1 MMLLTP
7 KKTKFSKSFSGKKM
21 TKKTTIPKK
30 CSFRFSN
37 YCIIANQAGVL
48 TNFQIEAIRRLL
60 RRLLKK
66 KAQLFFRLIIDKP
79 VTKKPNEVRLG
90 KGKGNVKYWAYFVKK
105 GDIMWEIKFINQN
118 EINSI
123 INNVRYKLPIE
134 IFISNQQK
142 RWIL

>member
-1 MMLLTP
+1 
-7 KKTKFSKSFSGKKM
+7 
-21 TKKTTIPKK
+21 
-30 CSFRFSN
+30 
-37 YCIIANQAGVL
+37 
-48 TNFQIEAIRRLL
+48 
-60 RRLLKK
+60 
-66 KAQLFFRLIIDKP
+66 LFFRLIIDKP